1 MKLNIFED
9 LKQIEINNSMFGM
22 TLKVSLFFI
31 DGLLIDTGPIRKQKQ
46 LTERLDRLPIEQL
59 VLTHHH
65 EDHSGLAFWIQAK
78 KQIPIYCHPLGV
90 KKGNAKE
97 RLPFYRRVFWGPKKP
112 YQAQPLEET
121 LKTNQYTFQV
131 IHTPG
136 HAEDHIALYNV
147 EKGWLFGG
155 DLFVQ
160 RQPKSMFSFESVPKL
175 IQSLEKILT
184 YDFDVYIC
192 SHVGI
197 IPNGYQVIKE
207 KLSYLRSLRDKVVT
221 LHEQG
226 LTDQAIRKKLFPKR
240 HMMHYLSFFDN
251 SPMYIIRS
259 VLYER

>member
-1 MKLNIFED
+1 
-9 LKQIEINNSMFGM
+9 MFGM

-78 KQIPIYCHPLGV
+78 KQKPIYCHPLGV

-136 HAEDHIALYNV
+136 HAGDHIALYNV
-147 EKGWLFGG
+147 EKGWLFG
-155 DLFVQ
+155 
-160 RQPKSMFSFESVPKL
+160 
-175 IQSLEKILT
+175 
-184 YDFDVYIC
+184 
-192 SHVGI
+192 
-197 IPNGYQVIKE
+197 
-207 KLSYLRSLRDKVVT
+207 
-221 LHEQG
+221 
-226 LTDQAIRKKLFPKR
+226 
-240 HMMHYLSFFDN
+240 
-251 SPMYIIRS
+251 
-259 VLYER
+259 